1 MKIPDLDTNFRE
13 KRLQYLLGNGIA
25 RYKTLTT
32 EYFETTDFVREG
44 GQEFL
49 VQSPCIGPYGDTT
62 TLYVN
67 TSELSDEDADIL
79 SERYVETVIFEN
91 LSTLSPGVARAFA
104 VDDFAEYRDD
114 ALYLSFNSITSLSD
128 VSAEALSLHHGSLSL
143 DGLTTLSDAS
153 AESLSRHQGSLSL
166 DGLTTLSD
174 ASAESLSRHQGDISL
189 DGLTTLSEV
198 AITYPYLL
206 PIIKNNSKLQFRF
219 ECINEAVA
227 TAFIGTNNRKLISK
241 AWSISDA
248 AAKIIARHPAQHSA
262 SLILD
267 GLTNISDNAAESLSL
282 RKGGISLDGLTN
294 ISEKVAEHFAQH
306 HGDLFLN
313 GLTSISDKTA
323 EFLAQHHGN
332 LYLNGLTSISD
343 KTAESLS
350 HHHGNLMINGLTSL
364 SDNAAESFSQH
375 QSDLYLSGL
384 ITISDAAAL
393 AIRKH
398 KMYILLPAE
407 I

>member
-1 MKIPDLDTNFRE
+1 MKIPGPDTNFRE
-13 KRLQYLLGNGIA
+13 ERLQYLLRNGIA
-25 RYKTLTT
+25 RYKTIKTT
-32 EYFETTDFVREG
+32 YYESDFVREG

-104 VDDFAEYRDD
+104 VDDYAEYRDN
-114 ALYLSFNSITSLSD
+114 ALHLSFNSITSLSD
-128 VSAEALSLHHGSLSL
+128 ASAESLSRHQGSLSL

-198 AITYPYLL
+198 AITYLL
-206 PIIKNNSKLQFRF
+206 PKIATNSKLQFSF

-227 TAFIGTNNRKLISK
+227 TAFIGTNNRKLLSK

-248 AAKIIARHPAQHSA
+248 AAKIIARHSDQHGA

-294 ISEKVAEHFAQH
+294 ISEKVAEHFGQH

-313 GLTSISDKTA
+313 RMTSISDKTA
-323 EFLAQHHGN
+323 EFLAQHHGS
-332 LYLNGLTSISD
+332 LYL
-343 KTAESLS
+343 
-350 HHHGNLMINGLTSL
+350 NGLTSL

-375 QSDLYLSGL
+375 QYYLYLRGV

-393 AIRKH
+393 ALRKH
-398 KMYILLPAE
+398 EMYILLPAG

>member
-1 MKIPDLDTNFRE
+1 MKIPGPDTNFRE
-13 KRLQYLLGNGIA
+13 ERLQYLLRNGIA
-25 RYKTLTT
+25 RYKTIKTT
-32 EYFETTDFVREG
+32 YYESDFVREG

-104 VDDFAEYRDD
+104 VDDYAEYRDN
-114 ALYLSFNSITSLSD
+114 ALHLSFNSITS
-128 VSAEALSLHHGSLSL
+128 
-143 DGLTTLSDAS
+143 LSDAS

-198 AITYPYLL
+198 AITYLL
-206 PIIKNNSKLQFRF
+206 PKIATNSKLQFSF

-227 TAFIGTNNRKLISK
+227 TAFIGTNNRKLLSK

-248 AAKIIARHPAQHSA
+248 AAKIIARHSDQHGA

-294 ISEKVAEHFAQH
+294 ISEKVAEHFGQH

-313 GLTSISDKTA
+313 RMTSISDKTA
-323 EFLAQHHGN
+323 EFLAQHHGS
-332 LYLNGLTSISD
+332 LYL
-343 KTAESLS
+343 
-350 HHHGNLMINGLTSL
+350 NGLTSL

-375 QSDLYLSGL
+375 QYYLYLRGV

-393 AIRKH
+393 ALRKH
-398 KMYILLPAE
+398 EMYILLPAG